1 MVVEPAVRGHVGVQ
15 EAESRDDAVAR
26 FDGAHELARLADTER
41 GQPEAGGGDA
51 CREPRI
57 GVRTHVEAV
66 FDQPR

>member
-1 MVVEPAVRGHVGVQ
+1 MTR
-15 EAESRDDAVAR
+15 AR

-51 CREPRI
+51 CRKPRI

-66 FDQPR
+66 LDQPR